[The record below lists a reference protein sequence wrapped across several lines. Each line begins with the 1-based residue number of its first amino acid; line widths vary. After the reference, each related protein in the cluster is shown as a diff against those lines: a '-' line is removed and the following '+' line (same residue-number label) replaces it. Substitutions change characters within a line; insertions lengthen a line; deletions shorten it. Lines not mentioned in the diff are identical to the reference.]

1 MEKDNHHYPELRMNN
16 LGLFCL
22 QSTEKVL
29 CLKASSSIHTPEKP
43 NVGNGK
49 NTVIVQ
55 KILP

>member
-1 MEKDNHHYPELRMNN
+1 MNN